1 MDDILKTEY
10 CEEFDQLRRDR
21 MVVSFCKYGP
31 LKVNYEEKRL
41 IDSIKSL

>member
-31 LKVNYEEKRL
+31 
-41 IDSIKSL
+41 KSQL